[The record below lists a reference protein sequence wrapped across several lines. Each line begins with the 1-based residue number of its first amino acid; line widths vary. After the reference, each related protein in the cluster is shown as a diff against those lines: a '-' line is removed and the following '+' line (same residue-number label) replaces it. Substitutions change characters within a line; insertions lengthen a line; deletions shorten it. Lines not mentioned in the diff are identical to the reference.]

1 MYVLA
6 KDLGA
11 FVRWLFKGCKTKLR
25 DEIEGNFEATWGV
38 TYDMD
43 NYIIGNVTVLIM
55 ILIAV
60 IVFNILH

>member
-6 KDLGA
+6 KELGA
-11 FVRWLFKGCKTKLR
+11 FVRWLFKGCKSKLR

-38 TYDMD
+38 TYDME
-43 NYIIGNVTVLIM
+43 NYIIGNVTVLVM

>member
-6 KDLGA
+6 KELGA

-38 TYDMD
+38 TYDME
-43 NYIIGNVTVLIM
+43 NYIIGHVTVLVM

>member
-6 KDLGA
+6 KELGA

-38 TYDMD
+38 TYDME

>member
-1 MYVLA
+1 MYVLS

-38 TYDMD
+38 TYDME

>member
-6 KDLGA
+6 KELGA

-38 TYDMD
+38 TYDME
-43 NYIIGNVTVLIM
+43 NYIIGNVTVLVM

>member
-43 NYIIGNVTVLIM
+43 NYIIGNVTVLLM

>member
-38 TYDMD
+38 TYDME

>member
-6 KDLGA
+6 KELGA

-38 TYDMD
+38 TYDME
-43 NYIIGNVTVLIM
+43 NYIIGNVTVLVM

-60 IVFNILH
+60 IIFNILH

>member
-1 MYVLA
+1 MA

-38 TYDMD
+38 TYDME
-43 NYIIGNVTVLIM
+43 NYIIGNVTVLLM